1 LRILRHTQRLQ
12 GPACIERIA
21 AFEQIGHR
29 QRATQHRRPV
39 LLRCGQVDQ
48 RAVFIGGPLR
58 ARLLLGL
65 FGDLLDLAQ
74 SGGIARA
81 FTGCLSPSSV
91 RASSLLRGISAT
103 SVSTS
108 LRACL
113 TVATS
118 CSTSA
123 FCAATASSA
132 ACVAEQPD
140 QQREQY
146 REPVLL
152 GMEQLDFQVRLVAGA
167 LLVAKRG
174 DWYRGWGGGGRG
186 GFGRRGS
193 GCGHGQW

>member
-132 ACVAEQPD
+132 ACVASATACRPNLSEKKITLAVTSVPNSPINSVNSIANQFCWAWSSSIS
-140 QQREQY
+140 RS
-146 REPVLL
+146 
-152 GMEQLDFQVRLVAGA
+152 A
-167 LLVAKRG
+167 LSRAR
-174 DWYRGWGGGGRG
+174 
-186 GFGRRGS
+186 
-193 GCGHGQW
+193 C